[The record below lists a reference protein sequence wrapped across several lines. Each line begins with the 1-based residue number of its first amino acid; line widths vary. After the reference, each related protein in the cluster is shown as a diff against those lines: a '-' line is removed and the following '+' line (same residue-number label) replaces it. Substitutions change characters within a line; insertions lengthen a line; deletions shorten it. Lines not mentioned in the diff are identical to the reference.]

1 MGHEDNHEYASTGCI
16 VSFVNDAERLT
27 RFQREAKELPDSAVE
42 SGRMTDRANSQ
53 TSGFGGIIPPMS
65 TDTLS
70 ATLAPIALPDPD
82 GQEVRL
88 GTLWEERPA
97 VLVFLRHYG

>member
-1 MGHEDNHEYASTGCI
+1 
-16 VSFVNDAERLT
+16 
-27 RFQREAKELPDSAVE
+27 
-42 SGRMTDRANSQ
+42 
-53 TSGFGGIIPPMS
+53 MS

-70 ATLAPIALPDPD
+70 ASLSPIELPDPD

-88 GTLWEERPA
+88 GTLWEDGPA